1 MKGYL
6 NIKRFWE
13 SSRFT
18 SKDGFN
24 INLRKLTSN
33 SHVSEE
39 EPSSDKAFLG
49 VSGRFLHDVKVRWVK
64 SKGSCWETISDQV
77 DPQQLDRDQSLRNSK
92 GSSQENTAEK
102 CIYFIIY
109 LIRNVYVY
117 PSIIICIAFDS
128 L

>member
-1 MKGYL
+1 M

-13 SSRFT
+13 SFWFT
-18 SKDGFN
+18 SKENFN

-49 VSGRFLHDVKVRWVK
+49 VSGRFLHDVKIRGVK

-77 DPQQLDRDQSLRNSK
+77 DPQQLDRDQGLGNSK
-92 GSSQENTAEK
+92 GSSQENTADK
-102 CIYFIIY
+102 LFHKLPQKNIYID
-109 LIRNVYVY
+109 
-117 PSIIICIAFDS
+117 PSIIICIALCFDF

>member
-1 MKGYL
+1 MKRYL

-13 SSRFT
+13 NSRFT

>member
-77 DPQQLDRDQSLRNSK
+77 DPQQLDRDQSLGNSK